1 MGWVWVNLGDVCEYI
16 RGVTYNKSQSSSLPI
31 EGYAPIF
38 RANNIQNGKI
48 IDDDLVFVQD
58 DLIKKQ
64 QLLLKNDILV
74 AMSSG
79 SKSVVGKTAF
89 ISENINCSFGAF
101 CGVLRPSSII
111 NANLVSNFTQSLDY
125 RNRISGLSAGANIN
139 NLKPA
144 HFYEIKFPLPPKA
157 EQDHIA
163 TLLDNHLSQV
173 ATISQK
179 LNDIL
184 LIIKQFRQSV
194 LAQAVS
200 GKLTE
205 DWRESNKRFSAKDE
219 FELILQEKKS
229 HSKKIEKHLVNEE
242 FDIPKE
248 WVWSSLD
255 ALTLRIVDGTHH
267 TPTYTESG
275 IPFISVKDI
284 KNGLID
290 FSNTKF
296 ISEEEHLELSKRCNV
311 EVGDL
316 LITKSGTIGRTA
328 IVKDSDYFS
337 LFVSV
342 ALIKPISKN
351 ININFI
357 DFVLQKWVNEIDVSN
372 RIVGSAIK
380 NLHLRDMKVLAIPF
394 PPLAEQQQIVAEV
407 ERLFAVANSIETQV
421 KEALERVGHL
431 TQSILHQ
438 AFTGNLSADWRAC
451 NADLITGEHS
461 ATALLAQIKQAEPK
475 SPRKKKAQ

>member
-1 MGWVWVNLGDVCEYI
+1 MNKLPMGWVWTELGQIADWSSGGTPSRKNPEY
-16 RGVTYNKSQSSSLPI
+16 YNGDIAWIKTGDLGEKYINQTSEHITQEAIKNSSAKLFPKGSVALAMYGATIGKTSILGIDATTNQACAVALPNDYI
-31 EGYAPIF
+31 
-38 RANNIQNGKI
+38 NNEF
-48 IDDDLVFVQD
+48 LYY
-58 DLIKKQ
+58 
-64 QLLLKNDILV
+64 LLLNEKDNFILKGQGGAQPNISQTVIKN
-74 AMSSG
+74 
-79 SKSVVGKTAF
+79 
-89 ISENINCSFGAF
+89 
-101 CGVLRPSSII
+101 
-111 NANLVSNFTQSLDY
+111 
-125 RNRISGLSAGANIN
+125 
-139 NLKPA
+139 
-144 HFYEIKFPLPPKA
+144 HEIPLPPKA

-184 LIIKQFRQSV
+184 PIIKQFRQSV

-205 DWRESNKRFSAKDE
+205 DWRESNKGFSAKDE

-311 EVGDL
+311 EIGDL

-328 IVKDSDYFS
+328 IVKDNDYFS

-394 PPLAEQQQIVAEV
+394 PPLTEQQQIVAEV
-407 ERLFAVANSIETQV
+407 ERLFAVADSIETQV

-461 ATALLAQIKQAEPK
+461 ATALLAQLNAQKVV
-475 SPRKKKAQ
+475 KKNKK

>member
-1 MGWVWVNLGDVCEYI
+1 MNKLPMGWVWVNLGDVCEYI
-16 RGVTYNKSQSSSLPI
+16 RGVTYNKSQSSLLPI
-31 EGYAPIF
+31 EGYTPIF

-48 IDDDLVFVQD
+48 VDDDLVFVQD

-101 CGVLRPSSII
+101 CGVLRPNSII

-173 ATISQK
+173 ATIRQK

-184 LIIKQFRQSV
+184 PIIKQFRQSV

-200 GKLTE
+200 GKLTNNE
-205 DWRESNKRFSAKDE
+205 QKIGWKLSKIDDE
-219 FELILQEKKS
+219 FKCIDGDRGKNYPKKEDYLNQGYCLFLSTKNVRKFGFDFQEK
-229 HSKKIEKHLVNEE
+229 
-242 FDIPKE
+242 
-248 WVWSSLD
+248 
-255 ALTLRIVDGTHH
+255 
-267 TPTYTESG
+267 TY
-275 IPFISVKDI
+275 
-284 KNGLID
+284 
-290 FSNTKF
+290 
-296 ISEEEHLELSKRCNV
+296 ISEEKHKTLRSGKLER
-311 EVGDL
+311 GDL
-316 LITKSGTIGRTA
+316 IITTRGTLGNIASYDCSVSYDIVRINSGMLILRKKNEDIDNDFMMIYLASPSFQKIIKKQKSG
-328 IVKDSDYFS
+328 
-337 LFVSV
+337 
-342 ALIKPISKN
+342 
-351 ININFI
+351 
-357 DFVLQKWVNEIDVSN
+357 
-372 RIVGSAIK
+372 SAQPQ
-380 NLHLRDMKVLAIPF
+380 LPAKVLKEFRLTI
-394 PPLAEQQQIVAEV
+394 PPLPEQQQIVTEV
-407 ERLFAVANSIETQV
+407 ERLFALADNIEKQV
-421 KEALERVGHL
+421 NEALERVENL

-438 AFTGNLSADWRAC
+438 AFIGNLSADWRAC

-461 ATALLAQIKQAEPK
+461 AAALLDTLKANAPNKTKKPKK
-475 SPRKKKAQ
+475 SPPP